1 MYTKYTQ
8 KCIPHFD
15 KNFCILFVNKIYTK
29 FCRNVGYILYT
40 DIFYS
45 LHFVYINSDLQKMY
59 IIKIMYTICI
69 QNSCRMFIQ
78 INVCKMEQIQVLMRI
93 WKKMPNLCSQLSNI
107 WVWLKWTFG
116 LKELA
121 SYFSEGLGFFIF
133 FCAWSI

>member
-1 MYTKYTQ
+1 MYRKYTQ

-15 KNFCILFVNKIYTK
+15 KKFRILFVNKIYIK

-40 DIFYS
+40 DILYS

-78 INVCKMEQIQVLMRI
+78 INV
-93 WKKMPNLCSQLSNI
+93 
-107 WVWLKWTFG
+107 
-116 LKELA
+116 
-121 SYFSEGLGFFIF
+121 
-133 FCAWSI
+133 